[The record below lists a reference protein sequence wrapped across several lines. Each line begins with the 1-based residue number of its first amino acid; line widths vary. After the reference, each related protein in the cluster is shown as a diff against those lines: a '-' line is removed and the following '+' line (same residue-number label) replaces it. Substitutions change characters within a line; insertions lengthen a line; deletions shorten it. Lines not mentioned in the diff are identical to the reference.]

1 MDTFQCLLLNKLS
14 MLHMNLEDYFFHM
27 GGDLHNYKL
36 FNEKHEQQ
44 DEFILSRLGN
54 LQVGAYYKF
63 WPMKDM

>member
-1 MDTFQCLLLNKLS
+1 
-14 MLHMNLEDYFFHM
+14 MLHMNLEDCFVHM

-36 FNEKHEQQ
+36 LNEKHEQQ

-63 WPMKDM
+63 WPMKDMEWKTNLY